1 MSVLVTPFKSGGALS
16 PRSIRQWRLAQGL
29 VWVVGFTIFAC
40 LVFLPDLGILLFWN
54 ILIPIAPALIVLAVG
69 LWRNIC
75 PLASTALLP
84 RHLGISRQK
93 KMSIE
98 TQGILILLSVLLLY
112 IIVPLRHPV
121 FNVSGHATAWLLA
134 GTTLVAVTLGF
145 FFEWKSAWCSTL
157 CPVHPVERLYG
168 TKVMGALPNAHCT
181 ACEKCVVPCPDSTP
195 NLDPRGS
202 QKTAPHRLAGLLIT
216 GGLPGFIWGWF
227 HEADG
232 TPVVSFLSW
241 AGIYYMPLLGMLITL
256 ALYALLTTRFRG
268 KQERMVTAVFA
279 TAAVSCY
286 YWYRIPSLLG
296 FGKFPDDG
304 CLIDMRDYLNATTV
318 SGISIG
324 LTLFFFWWLVIRKP
338 NKSSWVIRPEYA

>member
-1 MSVLVTPFKSGGALS
+1 MSVLATPFKSGGALS
-16 PRSIRQWRLAQGL
+16 TRSIRQWRAAQL
-29 VWVVGFTIFAC
+29 TIWLVGFVIFLC
-40 LVFLPDLGILLFWN
+40 LIFFPAVGILLFWN

-84 RHLGISRQK
+84 RHLGLSQKRQ
-93 KMSIE
+93 MSIE
-98 TQGILILLSVLLLY
+98 TQGMLSLLSVVLLY
-112 IIVPLRHPV
+112 TIVPLRHPV

-134 GTTLVAVTLGF
+134 GTTIVALIMGF

-168 TKVMGALPNAHCT
+168 TKVIGSLPNAHCT

-202 QKTAPHRLAGLLIT
+202 QKTAAHRLAGLLIT

-227 HEADG
+227 HEQDG
-232 TPVVSFLSW
+232 TPAVDLLSW

-256 ALYALLTTRFRG
+256 AVYALLTKLFRG
-268 KQERMVTAVFA
+268 KKERVVTAVFA

-286 YWYRIPSLLG
+286 YWFRIPSLLG
-296 FGKFPDDG
+296 FGRFPDDG
-304 CLIDMRDYLNATTV
+304 CLVDARAYLTGASITA
-318 SGISIG
+318 ISII

-338 NKSSWVIRPEYA
+338 NKASWVIRPDYA